1 MKKQEKL
8 MNAGFLILIAVSL
21 ITALGFNMITTL
33 ISSYAVSFGT
43 ELTAVGLIS
52 GIFSITALFFRPV
65 GGFLSDFLNKKRVQ
79 NKGIVPQYYTTFLI
93 ALVIVFYALSPT
105 VSILLVMRVL
115 HGALFGINGTAN
127 MALATEFIPDDHMGE
142 GLGYYGLGQVLA
154 QIVGP
159 TIGIA
164 IRDAFGYRALFFIIA
179 ASTLLA
185 AVVLQTAFHYET
197 VVGHSS
203 EGRHSLSFSSLIAK
217 ECIFYSLIAG
227 LFSMGNGIVN
237 SFLVLLGESSK
248 IAQISLFF
256 SVNAI
261 VLFVLRLLV
270 GKVIDRA
277 NLLFIV
283 NLSLLAGAGSMILI
297 GKSGILV
304 PILIAAAIKAFGN
317 VGGQISLQSACVKR
331 VDAARIGVATSTYYI
346 GADIGQGLGPIW
358 GGKVAE
364 QFGYE
369 GVFFCMAGF
378 FLLGVICFT
387 AYQLHLNRKTAS
399 ETVIQ

>member
-1 MKKQEKL
+1 MKKPEKL

-65 GGFLSDFLNKKRVQ
+65 GGFLSDLLNKKRICV
-79 NKGIVPQYYTTFLI
+79 YTTFLI

-197 VVGHSS
+197 VVCHSS

>member
-1 MKKQEKL
+1 MKKPEKL

-65 GGFLSDFLNKKRVQ
+65 GGFLSDSLNKKRICV
-79 NKGIVPQYYTTFLI
+79 YTTFLI

-105 VSILLVMRVL
+105 VSVLLVMRVL

-387 AYQLHLNRKTAS
+387 AYQLHLNQKTAS

>member
-1 MKKQEKL
+1 

-52 GIFSITALFFRPV
+52 GIFSITALFFRPG
-65 GGFLSDFLNKKRVQ
+65 GGFLSDFLNKKRICV
-79 NKGIVPQYYTTFLI
+79 YTTFLI

-105 VSILLVMRVL
+105 VSVLLVMRVL

-387 AYQLHLNRKTAS
+387 AYQLHLNQKTAS

>member
-1 MKKQEKL
+1 MKKPEKL

-65 GGFLSDFLNKKRVQ
+65 GGVLSDFLNKKRICV
-79 NKGIVPQYYTTFLI
+79 YTTFLI

>member
-1 MKKQEKL
+1 
-8 MNAGFLILIAVSL
+8 
-21 ITALGFNMITTL
+21 
-33 ISSYAVSFGT
+33 
-43 ELTAVGLIS
+43 
-52 GIFSITALFFRPV
+52 
-65 GGFLSDFLNKKRVQ
+65 
-79 NKGIVPQYYTTFLI
+79 
-93 ALVIVFYALSPT
+93 
-105 VSILLVMRVL
+105 
-115 HGALFGINGTAN
+115 
-127 MALATEFIPDDHMGE
+127 MGE

-304 PILIAAAIKAFGN
+304 PILIAAAIKPSAMSAGKSPFSLPVSNGWMPQEL
-317 VGGQISLQSACVKR
+317 VSLQAPIILVRISDRALDRSGAEKSQSNSDMRASSSAWQ
-331 VDAARIGVATSTYYI
+331 DFFSWELSALLLISFIST
-346 GADIGQGLGPIW
+346 
-358 GGKVAE
+358 E
-364 QFGYE
+364 R
-369 GVFFCMAGF
+369 
-378 FLLGVICFT
+378 LLLKQSFNNIFSFHKEVLLC
-387 AYQLHLNRKTAS
+387 HL
-399 ETVIQ
+399 

>member
-1 MKKQEKL
+1 
-8 MNAGFLILIAVSL
+8 
-21 ITALGFNMITTL
+21 
-33 ISSYAVSFGT
+33 
-43 ELTAVGLIS
+43 
-52 GIFSITALFFRPV
+52 
-65 GGFLSDFLNKKRVQ
+65 
-79 NKGIVPQYYTTFLI
+79 
-93 ALVIVFYALSPT
+93 
-105 VSILLVMRVL
+105 
-115 HGALFGINGTAN
+115 
-127 MALATEFIPDDHMGE
+127 
-142 GLGYYGLGQVLA
+142 
-154 QIVGP
+154 
-159 TIGIA
+159 
-164 IRDAFGYRALFFIIA
+164 
-179 ASTLLA
+179 
-185 AVVLQTAFHYET
+185 
-197 VVGHSS
+197 
-203 EGRHSLSFSSLIAK
+203 
-217 ECIFYSLIAG
+217 
-227 LFSMGNGIVN
+227 MGNGIVN

-317 VGGQISLQSACVKR
+317 VGRQDLPSVCLCQTGGCRKNWCRYKHLLYWCGYR
-331 VDAARIGVATSTYYI
+331 TGTWTD
-346 GADIGQGLGPIW
+346 LGRK
-358 GGKVAE
+358 G

-387 AYQLHLNRKTAS
+387 AYQIHLNRKTAS

>member
-1 MKKQEKL
+1 MKKPEKL

-65 GGFLSDFLNKKRVQ
+65 GGFLSDFLNKKRICV
-79 NKGIVPQYYTTFLI
+79 YTTFLL

>member
-1 MKKQEKL
+1 
-8 MNAGFLILIAVSL
+8 
-21 ITALGFNMITTL
+21 
-33 ISSYAVSFGT
+33 
-43 ELTAVGLIS
+43 
-52 GIFSITALFFRPV
+52 
-65 GGFLSDFLNKKRVQ
+65 
-79 NKGIVPQYYTTFLI
+79 
-93 ALVIVFYALSPT
+93 
-105 VSILLVMRVL
+105 MRVL

-283 NLSLLAGAGSMILI
+283 NLSLLAGASSMILI

>member
-1 MKKQEKL
+1 MKKPEKL

-65 GGFLSDFLNKKRVQ
+65 GGFLSDFLNKKRICV
-79 NKGIVPQYYTTFLI
+79 YTTFLI

-105 VSILLVMRVL
+105 VSVLLVMRVL

-378 FLLGVICFT
+378 F
-387 AYQLHLNRKTAS
+387 S
-399 ETVIQ
+399 

>member
-1 MKKQEKL
+1 
-8 MNAGFLILIAVSL
+8 
-21 ITALGFNMITTL
+21 MITTL

-65 GGFLSDFLNKKRVQ
+65 GGFLSDFLNKKRICV
-79 NKGIVPQYYTTFLI
+79 YTTFLI

-159 TIGIA
+159 TIGLR

-317 VGGQISLQSACVKR
+317 VGRANLPSVCLCQTGGCRKNWCRYKHLLYWCGYRTGTWTDLGRKSRRAI
-331 VDAARIGVATSTYYI
+331 RI
-346 GADIGQGLGPIW
+346 
-358 GGKVAE
+358 
-364 QFGYE
+364 
-369 GVFFCMAGF
+369 
-378 FLLGVICFT
+378 
-387 AYQLHLNRKTAS
+387 
-399 ETVIQ
+399 

>member
-1 MKKQEKL
+1 MKKPEKL

-65 GGFLSDFLNKKRVQ
+65 GGFLSDFLNKKRICV
-79 NKGIVPQYYTTFLI
+79 YTTFLI

-237 SFLVLLGESSK
+237 SFLVLGESSK

-331 VDAARIGVATSTYYI
+331 VDAASIGVATSTYYI

-387 AYQLHLNRKTAS
+387 AYQIHLNRKTAS

>member
-1 MKKQEKL
+1 
-8 MNAGFLILIAVSL
+8 
-21 ITALGFNMITTL
+21 MITTL

-65 GGFLSDFLNKKRVQ
+65 GGFLSDFLNKKRICV
-79 NKGIVPQYYTTFLI
+79 YTTFLI

-304 PILIAAAIKAFGN
+304 PILIAAAIKPSAMSAGKSPFSLPVSNGWMPQEL
-317 VGGQISLQSACVKR
+317 VSLQAPIILVRISDRDLDRSGAERSQSNSDMRASSSAWQDFFSWELSALLLIR
-331 VDAARIGVATSTYYI
+331 FIST
-346 GADIGQGLGPIW
+346 
-358 GGKVAE
+358 E
-364 QFGYE
+364 R
-369 GVFFCMAGF
+369 
-378 FLLGVICFT
+378 LLLKQSFNNIFSFHKEVLLC
-387 AYQLHLNRKTAS
+387 HL
-399 ETVIQ
+399 

>member
-1 MKKQEKL
+1 MKKPEKL
-8 MNAGFLILIAVSL
+8 MNAGFLSLIAVSL

-65 GGFLSDFLNKKRVQ
+65 GGFLSDFINKKRIFV
-79 NKGIVPQYYTTFLI
+79 YTTFLI

-159 TIGIA
+159 TIGLA

-237 SFLVLLGESSK
+237 SFLVLIGESSK

-256 SVNAI
+256 YVNAI

-387 AYQLHLNRKTAS
+387 AYQIHLNRKTAS

>member
-1 MKKQEKL
+1 
-8 MNAGFLILIAVSL
+8 
-21 ITALGFNMITTL
+21 
-33 ISSYAVSFGT
+33 
-43 ELTAVGLIS
+43 
-52 GIFSITALFFRPV
+52 
-65 GGFLSDFLNKKRVQ
+65 
-79 NKGIVPQYYTTFLI
+79 
-93 ALVIVFYALSPT
+93 
-105 VSILLVMRVL
+105 
-115 HGALFGINGTAN
+115 

-261 VLFVLRLLV
+261 VLFVLRLLI

-283 NLSLLAGAGSMILI
+283 NLSWLAGSGSMILI

-304 PILIAAAIKAFGN
+304 PVSYTHLDVYKRQGMAAQLPRLCYKAVSSVF
-317 VGGQISLQSACVKR
+317 IM
-331 VDAARIGVATSTYYI
+331 
-346 GADIGQGLGPIW
+346 
-358 GGKVAE
+358 
-364 QFGYE
+364 QF
-369 GVFFCMAGF
+369 
-378 FLLGVICFT
+378 I
-387 AYQLHLNRKTAS
+387 
-399 ETVIQ
+399 

>member
-1 MKKQEKL
+1 MQTFNFAL
-8 MNAGFLILIAVSL
+8 VSCMR
-21 ITALGFNMITTL
+21 IPPFTTLETLKHGKHPL

-65 GGFLSDFLNKKRVQ
+65 GGFLSDFLNKKRICV
-79 NKGIVPQYYTTFLI
+79 YTTFLI

-105 VSILLVMRVL
+105 VSVLLVMRVL

-283 NLSLLAGAGSMILI
+283 NLSLLAGASSMILI